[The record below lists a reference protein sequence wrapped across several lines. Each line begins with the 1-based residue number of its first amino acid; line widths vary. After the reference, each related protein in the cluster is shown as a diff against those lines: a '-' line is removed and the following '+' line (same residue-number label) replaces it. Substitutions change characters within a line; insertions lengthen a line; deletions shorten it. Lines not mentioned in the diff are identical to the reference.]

1 MREATRSSC
10 PSTAAPTRRVTAA
23 RAAAARTHAPV
34 ARRSRVRARV
44 AAPLPQAS
52 ARNFQLL
59 ERGRTEGD
67 RIVLLYGKLEDNSH
81 AMDFQPP
88 LSILNAFALCLSV
101 HGW

>member
-1 MREATRSSC
+1 M
-10 PSTAAPTRRVTAA
+10 PAAPASE
-23 RAAAARTHAPV
+23 P
-34 ARRSRVRARV
+34 
-44 AAPLPQAS
+44 APLPQAS

>member
-10 PSTAAPTRRVTAA
+10 PSTAAPTRRAA
-23 RAAAARTHAPV
+23 RPRRRRTHALSAAP
-34 ARRSRVRARV
+34 ASEP
-44 AAPLPQAS
+44 APLPQAS